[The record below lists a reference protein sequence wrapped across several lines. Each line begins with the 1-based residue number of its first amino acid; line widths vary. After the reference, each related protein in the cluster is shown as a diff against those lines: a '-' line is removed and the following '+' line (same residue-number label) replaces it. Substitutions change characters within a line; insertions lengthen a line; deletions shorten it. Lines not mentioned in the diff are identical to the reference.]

1 MARCGALAL
10 KSSQDVKEELQVMR
24 SSKGFNALALVGACA
39 VVTAAAA
46 AFGQQIFKY
55 SQTEPTTARYDAQRT
70 GWIPVDR
77 FIAPDKMSGFALQWK
92 TKVDNRA
99 VNGAALGGGVVNPNA
114 GLGISV
120 AYVGASDNRTIG
132 IDMDTGHVFFD
143 RSYGA
148 APPPTGNCLDASL
161 ATPARNTPLTQ
172 PIPGPMQPA
181 GQAAMGPNTQL
192 PFGSV
197 LGEPGEG
204 IPPVKPGAYFATP
217 GSFFGVPNS
226 GPFTGTPES
235 ASTFTSVAKAA
246 PPAPRGGGFQG
257 PPAPPG
263 APAPAVL
270 GPVNADG
277 GGPIGAPP
285 VQAASAAAAGP
296 LGAPPAA
303 AGAAGAAARPA
314 QPRLQ
319 FVGPATYNYA
329 ISSDGT
335 LHALSNNDGLD
346 VLQPMPFLPKG
357 AQANDVTLIAG
368 TIYAST
374 SNSCGGAPNGIWA
387 IKPAATPAGGSFP
400 KPTSWT
406 TGGTASPSMPS
417 FNADGTIYVAVSSGT
432 GNVSDAIVS
441 LDPATLEVK
450 NMFKL
455 PGANFSNAPVI
466 FRIDKRDILAAQ
478 AADGRI
484 ILLDGSLAKPLFVSQ
499 PEVNLGEYKPAAMAA
514 WQDSAGQRWLLA
526 ATAKS
531 AVAYKV
537 SLSDSSASLSEG
549 WTLSGLKSPL
559 APLVI
564 NGVAFVLSSGD
575 SASGPKGTAE
585 LFAMDA
591 ATGKTLWSSGKTI
604 AGYVPRSSS
613 LWSSMGQV
621 LLATADSTIY
631 AFGMNMERHL

>member
-1 MARCGALAL
+1 MSWNRDRNAVAVLSVCAL
-10 KSSQDVKEELQVMR
+10 
-24 SSKGFNALALVGACA
+24 
-39 VVTAAAA
+39 VTAAGVAIA
-46 AFGQQIFKY
+46 QQIFRY

-77 FIAPDKMSGFALQWK
+77 FIAPDKMSGFSLQWK
-92 TKVDNRA
+92 TKVDNHA

-132 IDMDTGHVFFD
+132 IDMDTGHVFFT
-143 RSYGA
+143 RSYGS
-148 APPPTGNCLDASL
+148 APAQSGNCLSASL

-226 GPFTGTPES
+226 GPYTGTPES
-235 ASTFTSVAKAA
+235 ASTLAA
-246 PPAPRGGGFQG
+246 VVNAMPPARRGGGFQG
-257 PPAPPG
+257 PPTAPG
-263 APAPAVL
+263 APAV

-277 GGPIGAPP
+277 GGPVGAPP
-285 VQAASAAAAGP
+285 VQGAASRGALGTPPAASA
-296 LGAPPAA
+296 
-303 AGAAGAAARPA
+303 GAAPRP
-314 QPRLQ
+314 QGRVQ

-329 ISSDGT
+329 ISGDGT
-335 LHALSNNDGLD
+335 LHALSNSDGLD

-357 AQANDVTLIAG
+357 AQANDVTLVGG

-387 IKPAATPAGGSFP
+387 IKPAATPAGGTFP
-400 KPTSWT
+400 KPISWT
-406 TGGTASPSMPS
+406 TGGTATPSMPS
-417 FNADGTIYVAVSSGT
+417 FDADGTMYVAVSSGT
-432 GNVSDAIVS
+432 GKVSDAIVS
-441 LDPATLEVK
+441 LNPATLEVK
-450 NMFKL
+450 NTFKL
-455 PGANFSNAPVI
+455 SRANFKSAPVI
-466 FRIDKRDILAAQ
+466 FRIDKRDIVAAQ
-478 AADGRI
+478 ATDGRI
-484 ILLDGSLAKPLFVSQ
+484 VLLDGTLAKPLYVSQ
-499 PEVNLGEYKPAAMAA
+499 PEANLGGYKPAAMAT

-526 ATAKS
+526 STAKS

-537 SLSDSSASLSEG
+537 SVSDWSASLNEG
-549 WTLSGLKSPL
+549 WTLNGLKSPL

-575 SASGPKGTAE
+575 SVSGPKGTAE
-585 LFAMDA
+585 LFAVDA
-591 ATGKTLWSSGKTI
+591 ASGKTLWSSGKTI
-604 AGYVPRSSS
+604 TGYVPLSSS

-621 LLATADSTIY
+621 LLGTADSTIY
-631 AFGMNMERHL
+631 AFGMNMQRHL

>member
-1 MARCGALAL
+1 MSWNRDRNAVAVLSVCAL
-10 KSSQDVKEELQVMR
+10 
-24 SSKGFNALALVGACA
+24 
-39 VVTAAAA
+39 VTAAGMAIA
-46 AFGQQIFKY
+46 QQIFRY

-77 FIAPDKMSGFALQWK
+77 FIAPDKMSGFSLQWK
-92 TKVDNRA
+92 TKVDNHG
-99 VNGAALGGGVVNPNA
+99 VKGAALGGGVVNPNA

-132 IDMDTGHVFFD
+132 IDMDTGHVFFT
-143 RSYGA
+143 RSYGSVPA
-148 APPPTGNCLDASL
+148 QSGNCLSASL

-181 GQAAMGPNTQL
+181 GQAAIGPNTQL

-226 GPFTGTPES
+226 GPYKGTPDS
-235 ASTFTSVAKAA
+235 ASALSAVVNAMPAA
-246 PPAPRGGGFQG
+246 RRGGGFQG
-257 PPAPPG
+257 PPVAPSALAGPG
-263 APAPAVL
+263 GAAAAAV

-277 GGPIGAPP
+277 GGPVGAPP
-285 VQAASAAAAGP
+285 VQAAAAAAPGT

-303 AGAAGAAARPA
+303 PAGAAGAAPRPP
-314 QPRLQ
+314 QGRVQ

-329 ISSDGT
+329 ISSDGV
-335 LHALSNNDGLD
+335 LHALSNSDGLD
-346 VLQPMPFLPKG
+346 VLQPMPFLPAG
-357 AQANDVTLIAG
+357 AQARDVTLVGG

-374 SNSCGGAPNGIWA
+374 SNSCGGAQNGIWA
-387 IKPAATPAGGSFP
+387 IKPAATPAGGTFP
-400 KPTSWT
+400 KPISWT
-406 TGGTASPSMPS
+406 TAGTASPSMPS
-417 FNADGTIYVAVSSGT
+417 FNADGTMYVAVSSGT

-450 NMFKL
+450 NTFKL
-455 PGANFSNAPVI
+455 PGADFANAPVI
-466 FRIDKRDILAAQ
+466 FRIDKRDVVAAE

-484 ILLDGSLAKPLFVSQ
+484 VLLDGSLAKPLYVSQ
-499 PEVNLGEYKPAAMAA
+499 PEANRGGYKPAAMAT

-526 ATAKS
+526 NTAKS

-537 SLSDSSASLSEG
+537 SVSDSSASLSEG
-549 WTLSGLKSPL
+549 WTLNGLKSPL

-575 SASGPKGTAE
+575 SVSGPKGTAE
-585 LFAMDA
+585 LLAVDA
-591 ATGKTLWSSGKTI
+591 ASGKTLWNSGKTI
-604 AGYVPRSSS
+604 SGYVPLSSS

-621 LLATADSTIY
+621 LLGTADSTIY